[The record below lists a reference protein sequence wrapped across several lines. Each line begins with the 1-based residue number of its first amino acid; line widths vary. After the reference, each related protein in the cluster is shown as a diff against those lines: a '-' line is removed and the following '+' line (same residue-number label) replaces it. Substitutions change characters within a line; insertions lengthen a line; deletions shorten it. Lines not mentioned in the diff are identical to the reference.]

1 MNITAQCCALV
12 IIVTLFIFNNI
23 NKRKLLSTDKAFNL
37 VLAICFLNLCFDI
50 GSIVCIKY
58 KDVLPILLVNFVCK
72 TYLFCIISTV
82 LVAIYYLFTNIY
94 LKFKKIKNY
103 IILSTSIAVLY
114 AFSLIFLPIEYIYE
128 DGGKIV
134 YSQGLANDLTY
145 VLGFIIISF
154 FIVILHVKRNVLSYH
169 KYTIIR
175 LWILFWF
182 IAPIIQFFYKE
193 LLIVGIYLT
202 LGTMLIYLELE
213 NPDSKKNLKTNLYSL
228 GFLKQFIEYNL
239 KNNIPFYANIIY
251 LGNSNIH
258 IQESA
263 LLEIQSFL
271 VKLNNVIVNK
281 YKNNFIIITDNQE
294 NFDITTR
301 SIEERFE
308 QGWGRYNSLVNLNH
322 AIVSESSIF
331 NSSEHFF
338 FIIKSCE
345 EYFNSQNTGEI
356 LTIGQDIVNNY
367 KKKLDIEDILN
378 KALEKD
384 WIKVYYQPIYSTKEG
399 KFTSA
404 EALVRIID
412 DNNVMY
418 PPFEFITIA
427 EQNGLIIKLGEIIF
441 TKVCKFLSESKLKN
455 LGIEYVE
462 VNLSTVQCG
471 CESLADDFIA
481 IMEKY
486 GVSPSQINLE
496 ITESASITTKK
507 ILLNNM
513 KKLMDYGVTFSL
525 DDFGTGHSNLNYI
538 AEMPVD
544 IVKFDRGM
552 TQSYFNSKKAQYVM
566 NAAISMINGM
576 KLKIVS
582 EGIENKEQFEIIKDL
597 VDYIQGFFF
606 SKPLPQENFV
616 EFVKEKNCNEEDAT
630 NTIIKHF

>member
-1 MNITAQCCALV
+1 
-12 IIVTLFIFNNI
+12 
-23 NKRKLLSTDKAFNL
+23 
-37 VLAICFLNLCFDI
+37 
-50 GSIVCIKY
+50 
-58 KDVLPILLVNFVCK
+58 
-72 TYLFCIISTV
+72 
-82 LVAIYYLFTNIY
+82 
-94 LKFKKIKNY
+94 
-103 IILSTSIAVLY
+103 
-114 AFSLIFLPIEYIYE
+114 
-128 DGGKIV
+128 
-134 YSQGLANDLTY
+134 
-145 VLGFIIISF
+145 
-154 FIVILHVKRNVLSYH
+154 
-169 KYTIIR
+169 
-175 LWILFWF
+175 
-182 IAPIIQFFYKE
+182 
-193 LLIVGIYLT
+193 
-202 LGTMLIYLELE
+202 
-213 NPDSKKNLKTNLYSL
+213 
-228 GFLKQFIEYNL
+228 
-239 KNNIPFYANIIY
+239 
-251 LGNSNIH
+251 
-258 IQESA
+258 
-263 LLEIQSFL
+263 
-271 VKLNNVIVNK
+271 
-281 YKNNFIIITDNQE
+281 
-294 NFDITTR
+294 
-301 SIEERFE
+301 
-308 QGWGRYNSLVNLNH
+308 
-322 AIVSESSIF
+322 
-331 NSSEHFF
+331 
-338 FIIKSCE
+338 
-345 EYFNSQNTGEI
+345 
-356 LTIGQDIVNNY
+356 
-367 KKKLDIEDILN
+367 
-378 KALEKD
+378 
-384 WIKVYYQPIYSTKEG
+384 
-399 KFTSA
+399 
-404 EALVRIID
+404 
-412 DNNVMY
+412 MY

-552 TQSYFNSKKAQYVM
+552 TQSYINSKKAQYVM

>member
-1 MNITAQCCALV
+1 M
-12 IIVTLFIFNNI
+12 
-23 NKRKLLSTDKAFNL
+23 
-37 VLAICFLNLCFDI
+37 
-50 GSIVCIKY
+50 
-58 KDVLPILLVNFVCK
+58 
-72 TYLFCIISTV
+72 
-82 LVAIYYLFTNIY
+82 
-94 LKFKKIKNY
+94 
-103 IILSTSIAVLY
+103 
-114 AFSLIFLPIEYIYE
+114 
-128 DGGKIV
+128 
-134 YSQGLANDLTY
+134 
-145 VLGFIIISF
+145 
-154 FIVILHVKRNVLSYH
+154 
-169 KYTIIR
+169 
-175 LWILFWF
+175 
-182 IAPIIQFFYKE
+182 
-193 LLIVGIYLT
+193 
-202 LGTMLIYLELE
+202 
-213 NPDSKKNLKTNLYSL
+213 
-228 GFLKQFIEYNL
+228 
-239 KNNIPFYANIIY
+239 
-251 LGNSNIH
+251 
-258 IQESA
+258 
-263 LLEIQSFL
+263 
-271 VKLNNVIVNK
+271 
-281 YKNNFIIITDNQE
+281 
-294 NFDITTR
+294 
-301 SIEERFE
+301 
-308 QGWGRYNSLVNLNH
+308 
-322 AIVSESSIF
+322 
-331 NSSEHFF
+331 F

-345 EYFNSQNTGEI
+345 AYFNSQNTGEI

-441 TKVCKFLSESKLKN
+441 TKVCKFLSESKLKK

>member
-213 NPDSKKNLKTNLYSL
+213 NPDSKKNCKCQY
-228 GFLKQFIEYNL
+228 
-239 KNNIPFYANIIY
+239 
-251 LGNSNIH
+251 H
-258 IQESA
+258 
-263 LLEIQSFL
+263 L
-271 VKLNNVIVNK
+271 VKKRASQKCLIFVVVEYIST
-281 YKNNFIIITDNQE
+281 FE
-294 NFDITTR
+294 
-301 SIEERFE
+301 SI
-308 QGWGRYNSLVNLNH
+308 
-322 AIVSESSIF
+322 
-331 NSSEHFF
+331 
-338 FIIKSCE
+338 
-345 EYFNSQNTGEI
+345 
-356 LTIGQDIVNNY
+356 
-367 KKKLDIEDILN
+367 
-378 KALEKD
+378 
-384 WIKVYYQPIYSTKEG
+384 
-399 KFTSA
+399 
-404 EALVRIID
+404 
-412 DNNVMY
+412 
-418 PPFEFITIA
+418 
-427 EQNGLIIKLGEIIF
+427 
-441 TKVCKFLSESKLKN
+441 
-455 LGIEYVE
+455 
-462 VNLSTVQCG
+462 
-471 CESLADDFIA
+471 
-481 IMEKY
+481 
-486 GVSPSQINLE
+486 
-496 ITESASITTKK
+496 
-507 ILLNNM
+507 
-513 KKLMDYGVTFSL
+513 
-525 DDFGTGHSNLNYI
+525 
-538 AEMPVD
+538 
-544 IVKFDRGM
+544 
-552 TQSYFNSKKAQYVM
+552 
-566 NAAISMINGM
+566 
-576 KLKIVS
+576 
-582 EGIENKEQFEIIKDL
+582 
-597 VDYIQGFFF
+597 
-606 SKPLPQENFV
+606 
-616 EFVKEKNCNEEDAT
+616 
-630 NTIIKHF
+630 